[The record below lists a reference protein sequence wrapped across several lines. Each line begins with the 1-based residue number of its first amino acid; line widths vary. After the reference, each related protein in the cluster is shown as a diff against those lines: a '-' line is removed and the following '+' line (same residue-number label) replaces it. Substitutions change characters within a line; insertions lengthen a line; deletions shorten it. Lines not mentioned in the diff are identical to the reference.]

1 MFIVVL
7 HKKCSEKFKKSS
19 KEMTVKE
26 FAKTFTRVKFSVSST
41 VVWFLKDNK
50 RKKKPERKQSG

>member
-1 MFIVVL
+1 
-7 HKKCSEKFKKSS
+7 
-19 KEMTVKE
+19 MTVKE
-26 FAKTFTRVKFSVSST
+26 FFKKFTRVKFSVGST